1 MHCIGPTHSDTMFR
15 FTIRELILLTAIV
28 AMGAA
33 WWIDDR
39 RLRQS
44 VLEAND
50 KADTLFLELTR
61 ISPPPTVPLDRR

>member
-1 MHCIGPTHSDTMFR
+1 MLR
-15 FTIRELILLTAIV
+15 FSIRDVLWLTALV
-28 AMGAA
+28 AVLAA

-44 VLEAND
+44 VSDAND
-50 KADTLFLELTR
+50 KADALFLELTR